1 MMKFKV
7 SGMHGL
13 VAAGVNF
20 ALVMALYLVNM
31 NMLAEWWLGTL
42 ALAVIAVAM
51 FTGTIAGRNGQ
62 GGMASFREAWLFSM
76 SVALV
81 ASFAGAVLTLL
92 LYQVIDPELPGLM
105 TELTLEKTRSM
116 MEGFGVSG
124 DLLDMQMKEIRS
136 SIEGAYTAGGLATNS
151 ASGMVMWAVV
161 SLIVAAICKRAPQSE
176 FS

>member
-1 MMKFKV
+1 MVGDLPRAQRYAREGPICV
-7 SGMHGL
+7 SCTDWSLRASILH
-13 VAAGVNF
+13 F
-20 ALVMALYLVNM
+20 EHE
-31 NMLAEWWLGTL
+31 LAEWWLGTL

-76 SVALV
+76 SVARLGHPC
-81 ASFAGAVLTLL
+81 FCTT
-92 LYQVIDPELPGLM
+92 DPELPVLM

-124 DLLDMQMKEIRS
+124 DLLDMQMKDIRS

>member
-1 MMKFKV
+1 
-7 SGMHGL
+7 
-13 VAAGVNF
+13 
-20 ALVMALYLVNM
+20 
-31 NMLAEWWLGTL
+31 
-42 ALAVIAVAM
+42 
-51 FTGTIAGRNGQ
+51 
-62 GGMASFREAWLFSM
+62 MASFREAWLFSM

-81 ASFAGAVLTLL
+81 ASLAGAALTLL

-151 ASGMVMWAVV
+151 ASGMVMWAAV